1 MAPVAVPVAASS
13 AVRGLLDGPER
24 AGRVLAVFGSA
35 MYVQVYADLPGERHP
50 SLVALVTADAVR
62 LPCAVVL
69 AAHAADRPF
78 AGLTP
83 ESAAALGAG
92 SLHVGR
98 LVVRP
103 VRWWAPPLA
112 RPPLDRTALR
122 PAVTALEGALRAR
135 RERLPAPL
143 VAPAEALERSVAD
156 LDADAAASAARRLV
170 GLGPGLTPA
179 GDDVLAGLLVTLHHC
194 GDGAVRPLVDR
205 LGAEVD
211 GYASER
217 TTSLSAALLRHA
229 ARGEAAAELV
239 GVVDALGGHR
249 PLEPALSRLLR
260 IGHSS
265 GHDLARGVLAAGRA
279 LVDRPPATLASARPV
294 GKELG

>member
-1 MAPVAVPVAASS
+1 MRPVPVAASS

-35 MYVQVYADLPGERHP
+35 VYVHVYADLPGERHP

-62 LPCAVVL
+62 LPCALVV
-69 AAHAADRPF
+69 AAHTADRPF

-83 ESAAALGAG
+83 DAGAAVGGGSVRVGRTAFRPARWWPPPRARPARDAAALREG
-92 SLHVGR
+92 
-98 LVVRP
+98 
-103 VRWWAPPLA
+103 
-112 RPPLDRTALR
+112 
-122 PAVTALEGALRAR
+122 VTALERALRGQ
-135 RERLPAPL
+135 REQLPPPL
-143 VAPAEALERSVAD
+143 FAPAEALERAVAD
-156 LDADAAASAARRLV
+156 LDADAAGSAARRLV

-205 LGAEVD
+205 LGAAVD

-229 ARGEAAAELV
+229 ASGEAAPELV
-239 GVVDALGGHR
+239 GVIDAVGGGHR
-249 PLEPALSRLLR
+249 PLQPTLSRLLR

-279 LVDRPPATLASARPV
+279 LLDRRLATLAGAQPL